1 MTAVDT
7 ICYKRLQGMDAAGRR
22 PRNMRRTMRFLAA
35 LLTAVLLSPAFAQ
48 PPRGHGHAYGP
59 PPGPRYGAQPGPY
72 YGGQPGPYYGGP
84 PRQYYAPQQDTV
96 QRPMPP
102 PEQRMGW
109 EERQRLREQVNNG
122 QMSREEARARWREQ
136 RAADPER
143 FSREQREQL
152 RRDVMD
158 VNR

>member
-1 MTAVDT
+1 M
-7 ICYKRLQGMDAAGRR
+7 RL
-22 PRNMRRTMRFLAA
+22 LAA
-35 LLTAVLLSPAFAQ
+35 LLTAVLLSPALAQ
-48 PPRGHGHAYGP
+48 PPRGHGNAYG
-59 PPGPRYGAQPGPY
+59 PGPRYGAQPGPY
-72 YGGQPGPYYGGP
+72 YGRPYYAQPGPQYPGP
-84 PRQYYAPQQDTV
+84 QY

-102 PEQRMGW
+102 PERRMGW

-158 VNR
+158 VNRDMQRR